1 MDATGANALDALVDR
16 LGRDGVPSCCRA
28 CSRSRATCSGAW
40 GCWPARRRGGRVFDT
55 SEEAI
60 EAARA
65 GGGASDRGRTGRLTP
80 AGVRRVT
87 GARPERWDD
96 GAEGPRG
103 GGRCASR
110 TGPTPAACWR
120 TRCAITRAGRRG
132 AGAAPRRR
140 GGGGG
145 GGPRA
150 AAPLDLVIPRK
161 VGHPDYPEYGIA
173 AVAEVGDVVANETE
187 TSRVDRGWFERAV
200 AAERAEAARRR
211 VAYLG
216 GRPAMDLAGRT
227 AIVVDDGI
235 ATGLTM
241 RAAVRDVRHRG
252 AARVVVAVPVAPA
265 DAVADLRGSVD
276 EVVTLLAPEAYEGAV
291 GAYYRSFGQ
300 VGDDEVVRCLA
311 GDDTTWAAP

>member
-1 MDATGANALDALVDR
+1 MRFEDRTQAGRLLADAL
-16 LGRDGVPSCCRA
+16 
-28 CSRSRATCSGAW
+28 
-40 GCWPARRRGGRVFDT
+40 RGY
-55 SEEAI
+55 
-60 EAARA
+60 A
-65 GGGASDRGRTGRLTP
+65 GQDVVVLAL
-80 AGVRRVT
+80 
-87 GARPERWDD
+87 
-96 GAEGPRG
+96 PRG
-103 GGRCASR
+103 GVLLGVEVA
-110 TGPTPAACWR
+110 
-120 TRCAITRAGRRG
+120 RAL
-132 AGAAPRRR
+132 
-140 GGGGG
+140 
-145 GGPRA
+145 

-161 VGHPDYPEYGIA
+161 IGHPDYPEYGIA

-216 GRPAMDLAGRT
+216 GRPAMDLARRT

-300 VGDDEVVRCLA
+300 VGDEAVVRCLA